1 MGTTTFS
8 GPVRSESTLKTISK
22 NATSG
27 TITEIVTLGDG
38 PVSLSDGNVTLTNAT
53 HSGRILLVPD
63 GGQDN
68 TYTLPAPIAGSIFRF
83 VYAGGAADATDA
95 LIVTP
100 GNTNFYIGGV
110 TFLDTDGNE
119 VSSVFSDGNSN
130 SSIQLNVPAG
140 FDVTIIGLNTT
151 NYQIFGNVT
160 STTAPASVIPA
171 PDFVG
176 RKFFLL
182 RLGIPPLL
190 KEGHGDFFL

>member
-1 MGTTTFS
+1 MGTTTFN

-22 NATSG
+22 NATTG
-27 TITEIVTLGDG
+27 TITEVVTLGDG

-53 HSGRILLVPD
+53 HSGRILLIPD

-68 TYTLPAPIAGSIFRF
+68 TYTLPAPIAGSIFKF

-119 VSSVFSDGNSN
+119 VSSVFSNGSSN
-130 SSIQLNVPAG
+130 SSIQMNVPAG
-140 FDVTIIGLNTT
+140 FEITIVGLNTT

-160 STTAPASVIPA
+160 STTAPAVA
-171 PDFVG
+171 DQ
-176 RKFFLL
+176 
-182 RLGIPPLL
+182 
-190 KEGHGDFFL
+190 

>member
-1 MGTTTFS
+1 MGTTTFT
-8 GPVRSESTLKTISK
+8 GAVRSESTFKTVSK
-22 NATSG
+22 DSTSG
-27 TITEIVTLGDG
+27 AITELATIGDG
-38 PVSLSDGNVTLTNAT
+38 PVSLADGNITITNAT
-53 HSGRILLVPD
+53 HSGRTILVPD

-68 TYTLPAPIAGSIFRF
+68 TYTLPAPIAGSVFRF

-95 LIVTP
+95 IIVTP

-140 FDVTIIGLNTT
+140 FDVTIVGLNTT

-160 STTAPASVIPA
+160 STTAPAFA
-171 PDFVG
+171 DQ
-176 RKFFLL
+176 
-182 RLGIPPLL
+182 
-190 KEGHGDFFL
+190 

>member
-1 MGTTTFS
+1 MGTTTFT
-8 GPVRSESTLKTISK
+8 GAVRSESTFKTISK

-27 TITEIVTLGDG
+27 TITEIATLGDG
-38 PVSLSDGNVTLTNAT
+38 PVSLADSAVTLTNAT

-68 TYTLPAPIAGSIFRF
+68 TYTLPAPVAGAVFRF
-83 VYAGGAADATDA
+83 IYAGGAADATDA

-140 FDVTIIGLNTT
+140 FEVTVVGLNTT

-160 STTAPASVIPA
+160 STTAPAFA
-171 PDFVG
+171 DQ
-176 RKFFLL
+176 
-182 RLGIPPLL
+182 
-190 KEGHGDFFL
+190 

>member
-38 PVSLSDGNVTLTNAT
+38 PGSLSDGNVTLTNAT

-68 TYTLPAPIAGSIFRF
+68 TYTLPAPIAGSVFRF

-160 STTAPASVIPA
+160 STTAPAFA
-171 PDFVG
+171 DQ
-176 RKFFLL
+176 
-182 RLGIPPLL
+182 
-190 KEGHGDFFL
+190 

>member
-8 GPVRSESTLKTISK
+8 GAIRSESTVKTISK

-27 TITEIVTLGDG
+27 TITEVVTLGDG
-38 PVSLSDGNVTLTNAT
+38 PVSLADADVTLTNAT
-53 HSGRILLVPD
+53 HSGRVLLVPD

-68 TYTLPAPIAGSIFRF
+68 TYTLPAPIAGSVFKF

-95 LIVTP
+95 IIVTP

-140 FDVTIIGLNTT
+140 FEVTIIGLNTT

-160 STTAPASVIPA
+160 STTAPAFA
-171 PDFVG
+171 DQ
-176 RKFFLL
+176 
-182 RLGIPPLL
+182 
-190 KEGHGDFFL
+190 

>member
-1 MGTTTFS
+1 MANTTFS
-8 GPVRSESTLKTISK
+8 GAVRSESTFKTISK
-22 NATSG
+22 DGTSG
-27 TITEIVTLGDG
+27 AITEVASIGDG

-53 HSGRILLVPD
+53 HSGRVLLIPD

-68 TYTLPAPIAGSIFRF
+68 TYTLPAPIAGSVFRF
-83 VYAGGAADATDA
+83 IYAGGAADATDA

-110 TFLDTDGNE
+110 TFLDTDGDAI
-119 VSSVFSDGNSN
+119 SSVFSDGDSN

-160 STTAPASVIPA
+160 STTAPQFA
-171 PDFVG
+171 DQ
-176 RKFFLL
+176 
-182 RLGIPPLL
+182 
-190 KEGHGDFFL
+190 